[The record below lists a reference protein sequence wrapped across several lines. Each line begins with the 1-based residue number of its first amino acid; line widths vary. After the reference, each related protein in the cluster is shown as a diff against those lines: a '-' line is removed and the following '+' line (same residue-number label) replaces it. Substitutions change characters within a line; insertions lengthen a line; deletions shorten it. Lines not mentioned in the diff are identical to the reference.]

1 MELCSCKV
9 TKFTGYIVQYEL
21 NCNELKMH
29 VVILRATTWKKKKEP
44 LKSQMRNQNGI
55 PKTVWPKEDSKRVVE
70 ERKTDGAN
78 DKKVNINPTTS
89 TITRNINGLHTPVK
103 RQRLLGWISKKA
115 RPSYILSIRDAI

>member
-1 MELCSCKV
+1 
-9 TKFTGYIVQYEL
+9 
-21 NCNELKMH
+21 
-29 VVILRATTWKKKKEP
+29 
-44 LKSQMRNQNGI
+44 MRNQNGI

-103 RQRLLGWISKKA
+103 RQRLLGWIFKKA